1 MFHGQFAMN
10 GLLEATDAKLKE
22 ELSLVVPLNIWQEGV
37 SIARANSREA
47 SKKSSEFEGMVH
59 LRSSDFDDL
68 VKQRDNAEVKR
79 SIQQVAFE
87 RTEARIKD
95 EIRQLRESML
105 GAHDISIDSVQFA
118 LDETTSMIQVLES

>member
-1 MFHGQFAMN
+1 MN

-68 VKQRDNAEVKR
+68 VKRRDNAEAKR
-79 SIQQVAFE
+79 SIQQVVFE
-87 RTEARIKD
+87 RTEA
-95 EIRQLRESML
+95 
-105 GAHDISIDSVQFA
+105 
-118 LDETTSMIQVLES
+118 